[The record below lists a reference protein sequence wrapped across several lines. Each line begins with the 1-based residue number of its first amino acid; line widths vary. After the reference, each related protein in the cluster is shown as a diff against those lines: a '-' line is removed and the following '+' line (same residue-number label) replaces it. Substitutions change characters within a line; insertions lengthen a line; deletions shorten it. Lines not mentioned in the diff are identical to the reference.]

1 MNNSINTWPRLL
13 DLRMA
18 AAYLSIGSRTLQ
30 DWVADGILT
39 PIPMPG
45 STIKD
50 KSGNVIA
57 SAKHR
62 RIAKILLDRED
73 LDRLIKERRQQK
85 CK

>member
-1 MNNSINTWPRLL
+1 MLNKHSLLLWPRLL
-13 DLRMA
+13 DLKTA
-18 AAYLSIGSRTLQ
+18 ATYLSIGSRTIEDWIRDGLLQ
-30 DWVADGILT
+30 

-57 SAKHR
+57 SAKSR

-73 LDRLIKERRQQK
+73 LDRLIEERRSAS
-85 CK
+85 